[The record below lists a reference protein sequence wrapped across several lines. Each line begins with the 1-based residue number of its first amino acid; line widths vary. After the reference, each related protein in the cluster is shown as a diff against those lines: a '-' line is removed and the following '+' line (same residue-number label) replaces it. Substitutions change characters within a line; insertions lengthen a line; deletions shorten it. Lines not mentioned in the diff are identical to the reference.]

1 MKAKLLYLLIATI
14 VLITALFITHQA
26 GIIQSQAA
34 AVERAVHLQ
43 AVELEREKTQAE
55 LDQQTEH
62 LRQIEQRNA
71 ELEEMLINRAR
82 TYEIVAGGIHAAARV
97 LPESSTNSLASSV
110 TALGYAVKGMGCPM
124 RPATRETPSRLL
136 SRSGRQ
142 QIAAVDMPAQSMSG
156 FTAAVFERAFEAM
169 GARGMIGTGEA
180 FVAAE
185 EQYGINALVLAGICH
200 LESGGGTSRIAQ
212 DKGNLAG
219 LGAFDGSEYASAI
232 RFSSREDSIM
242 FLARLL
248 AEDYAPGGKFYG
260 GSHDLA
266 GIGRRYASDPAW
278 ARKVAAIMGA
288 IARAGVDDP
297 GVLMAAAEEGSR

>member
-1 MKAKLLYLLIATI
+1 MKAKLLYLLVATTI
-14 VLITALFITHQA
+14 LITALFITHQA
-26 GIIQSQAA
+26 DIIQAQAA
-34 AVERAVHLQ
+34 EVERAVHLQ
-43 AVELEREKTQAE
+43 AVELEREKTQSE
-55 LDQQTEH
+55 LDQQIEQ
-62 LRQIEQRNA
+62 LRQVELRNA
-71 ELEEMLINRAR
+71 ELEEMLINRAH

-97 LPESSTNSLASSV
+97 LPESSTSSLASSV
-110 TALGYAVKGMGCPM
+110 AVLEYAAKGMGCPM
-124 RPATRETPSRLL
+124 RPITREAPSRLL

-142 QIAAVDMPAQSMSG
+142 QIAAVNMPVVSKSG
-156 FTAAVFERAFEAM
+156 FTGTTLDRAFQSL
-169 GARGMIGTGEA
+169 GGRGMVGTGEA
-180 FVAAE
+180 FVKAE

-232 RFSSREDSIM
+232 RFNSREDSVM

-248 AEDYAPGGKFYG
+248 AKDYAPGGRFYG

-266 GIGRRYASDPAW
+266 GIGVRYASDPAW
-278 ARKVAAIMGA
+278 AAKVAAVMGA

>member
-82 TYEIVAGGIHAAARV
+82 TYEIVTTGIQLATAR
-97 LPESSTNSLASSV
+97 ESDV
-110 TALGYAVKGMGCPM
+110 Q
-124 RPATRETPSRLL
+124 LL
-136 SRSGRQ
+136 SRAGRQ
-142 QIAAVDMPAQSMSG
+142 ELTAVNMPVMSKSG
-156 FTAAVFERAFEAM
+156 FTAKVFERAFQAY
-169 GARGMIGTGEA
+169 GATNLYGLGEA
-180 FVAAE
+180 LVQAE
-185 EQYGINALVLAGICH
+185 KECSVNGLVLAAIVAH
-200 LESGGGTSRIAQ
+200 ESAWGRSAIAQ
-212 DKGNLAG
+212 DKNNPAG

-232 RFSSREDSIM
+232 RFNCREDSVM

-248 AEDYAPGGKFYG
+248 AKDYAPGGKFYG

-266 GIGRRYASDPAW
+266 GIGVRYASDPAW

-288 IARAGVDDP
+288 IARAAVGDP
-297 GVLMAAAEEGSR
+297 GALMTAAQNIYGGEL